1 VKVPDIDAVSAALD
15 EVAAEV
21 VLPRFRNL
29 EAADVIRKPTDS
41 DPEDIVTV
49 ADRET
54 EEWLTRFLTALVP
67 SARVIGEEAAHRDP
81 RLLRL
86 IDSDEPVWVLDPI
99 DGTKNFARGS
109 EDFGVML
116 AFVAEGLAR
125 AAWIFLPAQ
134 GERFVAESGSGA
146 FRNGARV
153 TVPPAADR
161 GSDPTLG
168 TFHVG
173 HMPADLAGA
182 VSRSARDRFEVVA
195 GSGAA
200 AVAYTEVLCGK
211 RDFDVYH
218 RLFPWD
224 HAPGA
229 LILTEGGGR
238 VDHLDGAPYRAR
250 SSDQVTVVARNERVS
265 AEVRDWLRPL
275 AP

>member
-29 EAADVIRKPTDS
+29 EAADVIWKPTES

-67 SARVIGEEAAHRDP
+67 SAQVIGEEAAHRDP

-86 IDSDEPVWVLDPI
+86 IDSDDPVWVLDPI

-109 EDFGVML
+109 EDFGIML

-134 GERFVAESGSGA
+134 GERFVAETGSGA

-153 TVPPAADR
+153 TVPPA
-161 GSDPTLG
+161 DPGPDATRG

-173 HMPADLAGA
+173 HMPTDLARS
-182 VSRSARDRFEVVA
+182 VSHSACDRFEVVA

-250 SSDQVTVVARNERVS
+250 SADQVTVVARDAQVS
-265 AEVRDWLRPL
+265 TQVRAWLRPL
-275 AP
+275 AL